1 MAQRW
6 LVVLSQAALERAEA
20 SVNNACQR
28 EAEAIKQHLFHLQAK
43 RFETPTQAQEALSGL
58 ARKWRYH
65 QVESSELLDHKR
77 YGQKGRPTAAT
88 PIRALE
94 WQMQAQVRRDAK
106 RIEDAKQHTACFVL
120 GTNIKAEQLSDAEVI
135 AGYKAQSQAEG
146 GFRFLKDPL
155 FFVSSL
161 FVKKP
166 CRIQGLLMVMTLA
179 LLVYS
184 VAQRRLRRELARQ
197 NETIPNQIN
206 QPTSRPTLR
215 WVFQVLDGIEP
226 VRVTVDG
233 QVRDLITGLNEV
245 KIKILHLFG
254 EQVCHV
260 YQLPSG

>member
-1 MAQRW
+1 
-6 LVVLSQAALERAEA
+6 
-20 SVNNACQR
+20 
-28 EAEAIKQHLFHLQAK
+28 
-43 RFETPTQAQEALSGL
+43 
-58 ARKWRYH
+58 
-65 QVESSELLDHKR
+65 
-77 YGQKGRPTAAT
+77 
-88 PIRALE
+88 
-94 WQMQAQVRRDAK
+94 MQAQVRLEAK
-106 RIEDAKQHTACFVL
+106 RIEDAKQRTACFVL
-120 GTNIKAEQLSDAEVI
+120 GTNIETEQLSDAEVI

-179 LLVYS
+179 LLVYA

-215 WVFQVLDGIEP
+215 WVFQVLDGIER